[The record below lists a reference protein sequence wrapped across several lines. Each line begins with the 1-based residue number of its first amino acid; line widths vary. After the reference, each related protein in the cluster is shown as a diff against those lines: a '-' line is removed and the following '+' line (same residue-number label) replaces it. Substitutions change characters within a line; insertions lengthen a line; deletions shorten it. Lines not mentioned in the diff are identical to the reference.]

1 MNTQPVRAEPWAAAL
16 SLLVLPFPA
25 WAAKTDIVM
34 LLNGDRITGEVKELA
49 YGQLKF
55 ATEDMGTLYIEW
67 TKIASLTT
75 TRTLQVE
82 MLDGRRLLG
91 NGAARGDAPSTLRLS
106 GDAPQE
112 LSLIHI

>member
-1 MNTQPVRAEPWAAAL
+1 MNTQPMRAELWAAAL

-55 ATEDMGTLYIEW
+55 AT
-67 TKIASLTT
+67 
-75 TRTLQVE
+75 
-82 MLDGRRLLG
+82 
-91 NGAARGDAPSTLRLS
+91 
-106 GDAPQE
+106 
-112 LSLIHI
+112 